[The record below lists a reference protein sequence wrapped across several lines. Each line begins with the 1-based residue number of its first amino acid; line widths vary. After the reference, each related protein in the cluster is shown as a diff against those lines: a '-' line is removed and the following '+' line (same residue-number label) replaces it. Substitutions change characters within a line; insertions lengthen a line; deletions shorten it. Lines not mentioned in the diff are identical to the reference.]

1 MEDINIVKLL
11 INATVRLQHQNTL
24 LNSDVI
30 KFGVFRSFVSLLK
43 LLIAD
48 FLIIGRYVFDLSI
61 SDVGSFL
68 LRIELKQQM

>member
-1 MEDINIVKLL
+1 MDDINIVKLL
-11 INATVRLQHQNTL
+11 IKATVKLQHHNTL

-30 KFGVFRSFVSLLK
+30 KFGVFRSFFSLK
-43 LLIAD
+43 LLIAG
-48 FLIIGRYVFDLSI
+48 FLIIGNYVFDLSI